1 MELLLLVIIKIV
13 NQSEKHMAQT
23 GNPAEV
29 VLNNLRLRLAALEA
43 QSLRAAT
50 HLGDRSDGTGGI
62 VVSTN
67 GEVPPERQRFPPLN
81 LESRLGSIQ
90 QQLTA
95 KPSLSGPATECVKKL
110 TFITK
115 ERKAWIQTGNPAGV
129 DLDAMLDADSPSSS
143 NKLGNN
149 SHSQQ
154 QPNKHND
161 LAMLLHYARD
171 EYLRDLSALRAYALS
186 REGSDQ
192 LTQWRMLLP
201 EVLSHITILSSSL
214 AAKKVHA
221 PAPSAGTSL
230 ASTAHG
236 GAATTYS
243 ICDILEHDATFQ
255 ANGQTK
261 TLDDLAELLH
271 SNAER
276 VARLEARWQNLHG
289 AFEGTVEWVNRALCE
304 IDLSLEVAELA
315 Q

>member
-50 HLGDRSDGTGGI
+50 QGRSDGTGGI

-90 QQLTA
+90 QQLLA

-201 EVLSHITILSSSL
+201 EVLSHINILSSSL
-214 AAKKVHA
+214 AAKKEVHA
-221 PAPSAGTSL
+221 PAPSAGTS
-230 ASTAHG
+230 TANG
-236 GAATTYS
+236 GAATYS

-271 SNAER
+271 SNAAR

-315 Q
+315 